1 MPSTDSKDGKAAQR
15 ARNASTGS
23 GNAGSS
29 GSATKI
35 AQYPALDWSEVE
47 DDVVHVVDFAAN
59 IAHTQVGASQ
69 HMTAQ
74 INVPLAYA
82 HALLD
87 AHMAAKQ
94 GIVYVRIYNVP
105 KELFLQ
111 RLAQAQIDAHDATMY
126 DDGDDGGD
134 SGD

>member
-1 MPSTDSKDGKAAQR
+1 MPSTDSAQGKAAQR
-15 ARNASTGS
+15 ARNSQTGS

-35 AQYPALDWSEVE
+35 ANYPSLDWDEVE
-47 DDVVHVVDFAAN
+47 DEVVHVTDIAAN

-74 INVPLAYA
+74 INIPLAYA

-87 AHMAAKQ
+87 AHMASKQ
-94 GIVYVRIYNVP
+94 GLVYIRIYNVP

-111 RLAQAQIDAHDATMY
+111 RLAERQAAAAAEY
-126 DDGDDGGD
+126 DEDSDLGGD